1 MKAQQAQQDTQDYL
15 NTAYA
20 YCNLNAMTGKFTE
33 LFETGT
39 SAAAIGRMGSRLAT
53 SLIASWWYKA
63 NCIVDGFLGDNFYD
77 IGYCSGQL
85 FTVTFDVSL
94 G

>member
-1 MKAQQAQQDTQDYL
+1 
-15 NTAYA
+15 
-20 YCNLNAMTGKFTE
+20 MTGKFTE
-33 LFETGT
+33 LFETGK
-39 SAAAIGRMGSRLAT
+39 SASAIGRMGSRLMT